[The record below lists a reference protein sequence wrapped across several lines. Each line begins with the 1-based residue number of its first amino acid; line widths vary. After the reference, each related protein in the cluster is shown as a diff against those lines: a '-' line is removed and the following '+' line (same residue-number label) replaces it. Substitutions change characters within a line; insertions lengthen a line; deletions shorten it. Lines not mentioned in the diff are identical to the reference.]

1 MKKGGAGNVEFI
13 LSFVLFISF
22 TMAALYF
29 FNPIQNVQNLEA
41 SKNYVANAIVENTS
55 VELDAYSI
63 IISDSS
69 DAQGIKVSLSGVD
82 AKKKVRVVDYYGS
95 TIDSK
100 RNNDQV
106 CFKRVNDE
114 NFATIYFSEDIEGS
128 EGACG
133 GNPDYKVG
141 SSINSKVISEKRILQ
156 LKDSY
161 YGDYSSLKEL
171 FNIPKNLDFSF
182 SLEFP
187 DGEIISAETNI
198 LLRRE
203 VFSDTKIKEILR
215 EDGTTLFGY
224 LTVKVW

>member
-1 MKKGGAGNVEFI
+1 MKKRGAGNVEFI
-13 LSFVLFISF
+13 LSFILFISF

-29 FNPIQNVQNLEA
+29 FNPIQNTQNLES
-41 SKNYVANAIVENTS
+41 SKNYVINVIIENTS
-55 VELDAYSI
+55 VELDTYSI
-63 IISDSS
+63 IIHDSS
-69 DAQGIKVSLSGVD
+69 DAQSIEVSLSEID
-82 AKKKVRVVDYYGS
+82 AGKKVRVVDYYGS
-95 TIDSK
+95 TMDSK
-100 RNNDQV
+100 RDDGQI

-114 NFATIYFSEDIEGS
+114 NFATIYFSEDIDGS

-133 GNPDYKVG
+133 GNPDYKMG

-156 LKDSY
+156 LKNAY
-161 YGDYSSLKEL
+161 YKDYSSLKSL

-182 SLEFP
+182 SFEFP
-187 DGEIISAETNI
+187 NGEIISAETDV

-203 VFSDTKIKEILR
+203 VFSDTKTKEILR